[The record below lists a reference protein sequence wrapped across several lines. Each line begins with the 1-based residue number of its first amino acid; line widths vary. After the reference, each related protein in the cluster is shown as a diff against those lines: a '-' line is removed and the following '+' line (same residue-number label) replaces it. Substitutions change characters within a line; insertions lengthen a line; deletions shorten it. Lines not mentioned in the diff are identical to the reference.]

1 MYLVGFPLLLI
12 PFAIYNIIA
21 FLIPG
26 VSWTDALTH
35 VSFPAGGEWAMS
47 LGDMLVALSTL
58 LLLIE
63 IIKAYRTGGRYV
75 MDHLLS
81 ALLFIAMAAEF
92 YLVPR
97 ATNATFFLMLVASF
111 ADVVGGLVAMRR
123 RRKVVVAPVETVETV
138 PAAAPVPP
146 PPPPAASSAPVVPV
160 IDVPPPSVLPEPA
173 APHATGTKSAD
184 AKLAD
189 IASADKPVEVKPTDA
204 PAAVDGP
211 GSTASDSVA
220 PPRDPSRSGSP

>member
-26 VSWTDALTH
+26 VSWTDALTR

-47 LGDMLVALSTL
+47 LGDILVALSTL

-81 ALLFIAMAAEF
+81 AVLFIAMAAEF

-97 ATNATFFLMLVASF
+97 ATTAPFFLMLVASF
-111 ADVVGGLVAMRR
+111 ADVIGGLVAMRR
-123 RRKVVVAPVETVETV
+123 RRVVAV
-138 PAAAPVPP
+138 AAAPVEAVAPAPSAAPEPP
-146 PPPPAASSAPVVPV
+146 PPPPAVSPETSPPV
-160 IDVPPPSVLPEPA
+160 IDVPPPSLLPEPV
-173 APHATGTKSAD
+173 APP
-184 AKLAD
+184 
-189 IASADKPVEVKPTDA
+189 ADKPADVKPVAIKPADMKPADA
-204 PAAVDGP
+204 PAAVDAP
-211 GSTASDSVA
+211 ASASSDSA
-220 PPRDPSRSGSP
+220 PRDPSRSGPP

>member
-26 VSWTDALTH
+26 VGWTDALTR

-47 LGDMLVALSTL
+47 LGDILVALSIL
-58 LLLIE
+58 LLLVE
-63 IIKAYRTGGRYV
+63 VIKAYRTGGRYV

-97 ATNATFFLMLVASF
+97 ATTATFFLMLVASF
-111 ADVVGGLVAMRR
+111 ADVIGGLVAMRR
-123 RRKVVVAPVETVETV
+123 RRAVVVAAAPVETVAPAAV
-138 PAAAPVPP
+138 PAEPP
-146 PPPPAASSAPVVPV
+146 TPPPAVSAETSPPV
-160 IDVPPPSVLPEPA
+160 IDVPPPTILPEPA
-173 APHATGTKSAD
+173 G
-184 AKLAD
+184 
-189 IASADKPVEVKPTDA
+189 KPVDIKPAALEPADVKPADA
-204 PAAVDGP
+204 PAAVDAP
-211 GSTASDSVA
+211 VSPASDS
-220 PPRDPSRSGSP
+220 PPRDPSRSGPL